1 VFTAAKCTVRPSV
14 DAPAT
19 ALELPASVSIQ
30 AIEPPG
36 VTPGALKA
44 AVNPFGKPEA
54 TLMLAPPVPVV
65 PEPDAATIPSNVPR
79 PPVCP
84 AYSLKVPLAVAAR
97 PPTGV
102 AVTVSVAVE
111 SDCT

>member
-1 VFTAAKCTVRPSV
+1 VFTAANCTVRPSV

-19 ALELPASVSIQ
+19 ALELPASVSVQ
-30 AIEPPG
+30 AIEPPD
-36 VTPGALKA
+36 VTPGALKV

-54 TLMLAPPVPVV
+54 TPMLAPPVPVV

-79 PPVCP
+79 SPLCFT
-84 AYSLKVPLAVAAR
+84 YSLKVPLAITAK

-102 AVTVSVAVE
+102 AVTVSVAVD